1 MNVLLVTTWKT
12 DCGIAEHSAMLRQA
26 VQAAD
31 PEIVVMPYEEGL
43 DPTVVV
49 SREDWINPKDAVVH
63 LNYHAALHS
72 RWAPEWIRRIQA
84 YGVKVLVTYHDSGVP
99 NADQCKA
106 VCTAADYFVL
116 HEPYD
121 DLGGNGEYLRMG
133 VPSLDDH
140 VPYLGRERWKKAY
153 PDQLFL
159 GSVGFPFPWKSY
171 EELARVTAAAEW
183 GLFLIAPRATSE
195 QIDQWRAINPYTVVR
210 NDFLCRKE
218 VVRLLH
224 DCDATAFT
232 YGCANTGQSGAILQG
247 IAARKPVIAFS
258 HCRQMRSLYLDP
270 LGQEVILWCQ
280 TFDDVA
286 LCLRNMQIQ
295 RVDPGIAALAA
306 QDSWTKV
313 GERYSQIY
321 RSLS

>member
-12 DCGIAEHSAMLRQA
+12 DCGIAEHSALLKHATEA
-26 VQAAD
+26 VDIQ
-31 PEIVVMPYEEGL
+31 ILPYAEGL

-49 SREDWINPKDAVVH
+49 SREDWINPRDAIVH

-99 NADQCKA
+99 NSDQCKA
-106 VCTAADYFVL
+106 VCAAADYFVV

-121 DLGGNGEYLRMG
+121 DLPPNGEYLRMG
-133 VPSLDDH
+133 VPALDDH

-153 PDQLFL
+153 PDQPFL
-159 GSVGFPFPWKSY
+159 GSVGFPFPWKNY
-171 EELARVTAAAEW
+171 DELAKITAKVGW

-195 QIDQWRAINPYTVVR
+195 QIDHWRSLNPYVVVR

-224 DCDATAFT
+224 DCDATAT
-232 YGCANTGQSGAILQG
+232 MYTCANTGQSGAILQC
-247 IAARKPVIAFS
+247 IAARKPVFALET
-258 HCRQMRSLYLDP
+258 CRQFRALYMDP
-270 LGQEVILWCQ
+270 LANKYIRWCKDFTQ
-280 TFDDVA
+280 FEQRLSNVQIGRVDSGMVA
-286 LCLRNMQIQ
+286 LAEQE
-295 RVDPGIAALAA
+295 
-306 QDSWTKV
+306 SWTTV
-313 GERYSQIY
+313 GKRYAEIY
-321 RSLS
+321 RMLEAR